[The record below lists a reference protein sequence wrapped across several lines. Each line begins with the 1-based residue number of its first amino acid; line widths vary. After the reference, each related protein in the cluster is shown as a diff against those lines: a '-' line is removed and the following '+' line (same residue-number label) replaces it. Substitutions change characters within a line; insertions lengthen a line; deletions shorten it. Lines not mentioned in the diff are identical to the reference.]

1 MIKSIK
7 IDMLWTC
14 VIEDIIGTFTKKNC
28 KKTNQQIFTVQ
39 RVIKGKGDKLYVK
52 WNVYDN
58 SFNNSVDKKDIA
70 LMSKYFPKP
79 ESLGEIVK
87 VELDLSNYAAK
98 SESD

>member
-1 MIKSIK
+1 
-7 IDMLWTC
+7 MLWTC

-58 SFNNSVDKKDIA
+58 SFNNSVDKNDIT

-79 ESLGEIVK
+79 ESLGGIVK
-87 VELDLSNYAAK
+87 VELDLSNYRAK